1 MVSPN
6 DETGRSVRTWPGV
19 PSPLGATWDGEG
31 TNFALRA
38 EHATAVELCLFD
50 HPDDAKPWVAVPMRV
65 RTDHVWHLYTPDVR
79 PGAWYGYRVDGP
91 YAPGEG
97 HRFNADKLLVDPYA
111 RALSG
116 GLRWDD
122 AVFGYVVDNPDQ
134 RHRDE
139 RDDAVFVPKGLVV
152 DSAFAWGDD
161 RRPGTAW
168 SRTVIYECH
177 VRGMTARHPGVPEAL
192 RGTFLGLSC
201 EPILHHLT
209 SLGVTALELMPVHQ
223 FVSERHLVETGR
235 TNYWGYNSLAYFAP
249 HSGYATSPRTAVSE
263 FQSMVKTLH
272 RAGIEVILDVVYN
285 HTAEGDQR
293 GPTLSLRGIDNAAY
307 YRLRPDDPRYYVNDT
322 GTGNTLN
329 LAHPVTL
336 ALVTDS
342 LRYWVNEMHV
352 DGFRFDLAP
361 ALTRNDE
368 EGSRFNSFLD
378 VVGQDP
384 VLSRVKLIAEP
395 WDVGPDGY
403 QVGRFPLGWAEW
415 NGPYRDCVRRF
426 WRGDAGQVPEL
437 ASRLSASS
445 DIYEPSGRGT
455 YASVN
460 FITCHDGFTLAD
472 LVSYAHKHNEGNGD
486 DNRDGRDEEF
496 SANWGAEGPTESV
509 AIQRLRAR
517 MQRNL
522 LTTLVFSQGVRM
534 LQAGDELGRTQRGNN
549 NAYCQDNGVSWL
561 DWEHA
566 DHSLLEFTR
575 HLLQIFHA
583 NPVLRRREFF
593 RGRPTGAE
601 AIKDV
606 AWLRPDGDEMTE
618 ADWTDPDNR
627 ILAML
632 VNGRATDE
640 VDERG
645 HPAYGDTLL
654 LLMNAGA
661 RSRLFSL
668 PRLERRGAWEELVN
682 TARPGT
688 RMARKP
694 TVNLTTRS
702 CILLRYN
709 ENLGS

>member
-1 MVSPN
+1 M
-6 DETGRSVRTWPGV
+6 RTWPGS

-38 EHATAVELCLFD
+38 EHATSVELCLFD
-50 HPDDAKPWVAVPMRV
+50 DPADAKPCAAVPLHE
-65 RTDHVWHLYTPDVR
+65 RTDQVWHVYSPDVR

-91 YAPGEG
+91 YAPAEG
-97 HRFNADKLLVDPYA
+97 HRFNPDKLLVDPYA
-111 RALSG
+111 KALSG
-116 GLRWDD
+116 ELRWDD
-122 AVFGYVVDNPDQ
+122 SVFGYAVGGDPEKGA
-134 RHRDE
+134 RDK
-139 RDDAVFVPKGLVV
+139 RDDAALVPKSLVV
-152 DSAFAWGDD
+152 EPAFSWGDD
-161 RRPGTAW
+161 RRPATSW
-168 SRTVIYECH
+168 NRTVIYECH
-177 VRGMTARHPGVPEAL
+177 VRGMTVRHPGVPDAL

-201 EPILHHLT
+201 EPILQHLT
-209 SLGVTALELMPVHQ
+209 SLGVTALELLPVHQ

-235 TNYWGYNSLAYFAP
+235 ANYWGYNPLAYFAP
-249 HSGYATSPRTAVSE
+249 HSGYATSPEAAVGE
-263 FQSMVKTLH
+263 FKSMVKTLH

-307 YRLRPDDPRYYVNDT
+307 YRLRPDDLRYYVDDT

-329 LAHPVTL
+329 LAEPVTL
-336 ALVTDS
+336 SLVVDS
-342 LRYWVNEMHV
+342 LRYWVTEMHV

-361 ALTRNDE
+361 ALTRDGVT
-368 EGSRFNSFLD
+368 GSRSNPFLD
-378 VVGQDP
+378 VVRQDP

-395 WDVGPDGY
+395 WDLGPDGY
-403 QVGRFPLGWAEW
+403 QIGRFPLGWAEW

-445 DIYEPSGRGT
+445 DIYEPSGRRT

-460 FITCHDGFTLAD
+460 FVTCHDGFTLAD
-472 LVSYAHKHNEGNGD
+472 LVSYAHKHNENNGD

-496 SANWGAEGPTESV
+496 SANWGVEGPTESV
-509 AIQRLRAR
+509 AVQRLRSR

-522 LTTLVFSQGVRM
+522 LTTLLFSQGVRM
-534 LQAGDELGRTQRGNN
+534 LQGGDEIGRTQGGNN
-549 NAYCQDNGVSWL
+549 NAYCQDNEVTWL
-561 DWEHA
+561 DWEHP

-593 RGRPTGAE
+593 RGRPAGAE
-601 AIKDV
+601 AIKDA

-618 ADWTDPDNR
+618 ADWADPENR

-682 TARPGT
+682 TTRPGT
-688 RMARKP
+688 RMAKKP

-709 ENLGS
+709 EDPGA

>member
-1 MVSPN
+1 
-6 DETGRSVRTWPGV
+6 
-19 PSPLGATWDGEG
+19 
-31 TNFALRA
+31 
-38 EHATAVELCLFD
+38 
-50 HPDDAKPWVAVPMRV
+50 
-65 RTDHVWHLYTPDVR
+65 
-79 PGAWYGYRVDGP
+79 
-91 YAPGEG
+91 
-97 HRFNADKLLVDPYA
+97 
-111 RALSG
+111 
-116 GLRWDD
+116 WDD
-122 AVFGYVVDNPDQ
+122 AVLGDSGDTEPPV
-134 RHRDE
+134 RDE
-139 RDDAVFVPKGLVV
+139 RDNAAYVQKGLVV
-152 DSAFAWGDD
+152 DGAFTWGDD
-161 RRPGTAW
+161 RPPATPF

-177 VRGMTARHPGVPEAL
+177 VRGLTARHPGVPDAL
-192 RGTFLGLSC
+192 RGTYLGLAC
-201 EPILHHLT
+201 EPILNHLT
-209 SLGVTALELMPVHQ
+209 SLGVTAVELLPVHQ
-223 FVSERHLVETGR
+223 FVSERHLAESGR
-235 TNYWGYNSLAYFAP
+235 TNYWGYNPLAFLAP
-249 HSGYATSPRTAVSE
+249 HSGYATSPETAVDE
-263 FQSMVKTLH
+263 FKSMVKTLH

-285 HTAEGDQR
+285 HSAEGDHR

-307 YRLRPDDPRYYVNDT
+307 YRLRPDDRRRYVDTT

-329 LAHPVTL
+329 LAHPATL
-336 ALVTDS
+336 RLVTDS
-342 LRYWVNEMHV
+342 LRYWVTEMHV

-361 ALTRNDE
+361 ALLRAGED
-368 EGSRFNSFLD
+368 GRFNPFLD

-395 WDVGPDGY
+395 WDLGPDGY

-445 DIYEPSGRGT
+445 DLYEPSGRRT

-486 DNRDGRDEEF
+486 GNRDGRDEEF
-496 SANWGAEGPTESV
+496 SANWGVEGPTESV
-509 AIQRLRAR
+509 AIQRLRSR

-522 LTTLVFSQGVRM
+522 LTTLLFSQGVRM
-534 LQAGDELGRTQRGNN
+534 LQSGDELGRTQGGNN
-549 NAYCQDNGVSWL
+549 NAYCQDNEVSWL
-561 DWEHA
+561 DWEHP

-575 HLLQIFHA
+575 QLLQIFHA

-593 RGRPTGAE
+593 RGRPAGAE
-601 AIKDV
+601 GIKDV
-606 AWLRPDGDEMTE
+606 AWLRADGDEMTE
-618 ADWTDPDNR
+618 ADWAAPENR

-640 VDERG
+640 MDERG

-694 TVNLTTRS
+694 TVNLTARS

-709 ENLGS
+709 EDLAS

>member
-1 MVSPN
+1 
-6 DETGRSVRTWPGV
+6 VRTWPGS

-38 EHATAVELCLFD
+38 KHARAVELCLFD
-50 HPDDAKPWVAVPMRV
+50 DPADAKPHAAVPLRE
-65 RTDHVWHLYTPDVR
+65 RTDQVWHLYSPDVR

-91 YAPGEG
+91 YAPAEG
-97 HRFNADKLLVDPYA
+97 HRFNPDKLLVDPYA
-111 RALSG
+111 KALSG
-116 GLRWDD
+116 ELQWDD
-122 AVFGYVVDNPDQ
+122 AVFGYTVGGDPEKGA
-134 RHRDE
+134 RST
-139 RDDAVFVPKGLVV
+139 RDDAALVPKGLVV
-152 DSAFAWGDD
+152 EPAFSWGDD
-161 RRPGTAW
+161 RRPATAW
-168 SRTVIYECH
+168 NRTVIYECH
-177 VRGMTARHPGVPEAL
+177 VRGMTVRHAGVPEAL
-192 RGTFLGLSC
+192 RGTFLGLSS
-201 EPILHHLT
+201 EPILQHLT
-209 SLGVTALELMPVHQ
+209 SLGITALELMPVHQ
-223 FVSERHLVETGR
+223 FVSEGHLVETGR
-235 TNYWGYNSLAYFAP
+235 ANYWGYNPLAYFAP
-249 HSGYATSPRTAVSE
+249 HSGYATSPTAAVGE
-263 FQSMVKTLH
+263 FKSMVKTLH

-307 YRLRPDDPRYYVNDT
+307 YRLRPDDLRYYVDDT

-329 LAHPVTL
+329 LADPVTL
-336 ALVTDS
+336 ALVVDS
-342 LRYWVNEMHV
+342 LRYWVTEMHV

-361 ALTRNDE
+361 ALTRDATL
-368 EGSRFNSFLD
+368 GSRFNPFLD

-395 WDVGPDGY
+395 WDLGPDGY
-403 QVGRFPLGWAEW
+403 QVGRFPLGWSEW

-445 DIYEPSGRGT
+445 DIYEASGRRT

-472 LVSYAHKHNEGNGD
+472 LVSYAHKHNENNGD
-486 DNRDGRDEEF
+486 GNRDGRDEEF
-496 SANWGAEGPTESV
+496 SANWGVEGPTASV
-509 AIQRLRAR
+509 AIQRLRSR

-522 LTTLVFSQGVRM
+522 LTTLLFSQGVRM
-534 LQAGDELGRTQRGNN
+534 LQGGDEIGRTQGGNN
-549 NAYCQDNGVSWL
+549 NAYCQDNEVTWL
-561 DWEHA
+561 DWEHP

-593 RGRPTGAE
+593 RGRPAGAE
-601 AIKDV
+601 AIKDA
-606 AWLRPDGDEMTE
+606 AWLRPDGDEMTD
-618 ADWTDPDNR
+618 ADWADPENR

-654 LLMNAGA
+654 LLMNASA

-682 TARPGT
+682 TTRPGT
-688 RMARKP
+688 RMAKKP
-694 TVNLTTRS
+694 TVNLTARS

-709 ENLGS
+709 EDPGS